1 MSYKEKHII
10 KLYAYKNNAFELVA
24 LIDDYQEASI
34 EHNYYQA
41 GQFTIT
47 INYNIPNAKLFN
59 RGLFVQLGD
68 SPDDFGE
75 ITSIQDSIGDDGKGS
90 QRRLIT
96 GYDARYLL
104 KRRIIKNLNSNGM
117 WKMTAKGELCLR
129 NLIAD
134 QCGANAETKRQLPII
149 NAIPATAD
157 AIGEEYSV
165 SEQFTNLYDVCC
177 TIATQS
183 KIGWKIVFSGSV
195 LTLECYEGED
205 LSNSVFFSTDFE
217 SLKDGTFTD
226 TSDSYTNAVYI
237 GGKGQNDE
245 RDIYEGEDGSPSGI
259 GRFESW
265 DDQSQMTSDEEYE
278 AEALSML
285 SQYGQTVNID
295 GNGLAK
301 SPYIFRSEYDI
312 GDSIKINFSDRTA
325 VAQIL
330 SVTERWAWSQY
341 DINFSFGKPQNNLA
355 EQIQLIL
362 RKIQMSSNNGSYIDS
377 VKWYTIPTDTEMSA
391 DDVTYNTLGFTGAI
405 GNSNRTFTLYFDKD
419 SKTGSKSYTLYA
431 KNLTGTGKLI
441 LSTGVSGASDL
452 ELPSGN
458 NVARVYVDE
467 SGNVIS
473 TELSMVTDVSNLNSS
488 VDDIN
493 DKIPS
498 NASSSNQL
506 ATQSDVIT
514 QKTLLNPNLNT
525 LLDFKCYRVYVD
537 NLPAYSDGHFPVENY
552 GTVFNAKVGEN
563 FMQIF
568 YPDYSN
574 NIYTRIFKDDEWT
587 DWAKIINGNDI
598 AVGGLTTLIDNSDA
612 YITIRKSGHV
622 CILSAYI
629 KRAVTFTV
637 NLPYTTYR
645 DQEGLK
651 SGLYWE
657 GVCYG
662 EIYADSATS
671 ITVATTS
678 RCSGEFV
685 FFVE

>member
-1 MSYKEKHII
+1 MSYKEKPIL

-47 INYNIPNAKLFN
+47 INYNIPNAKLFE

-75 ITSIQDSIGDDGKGS
+75 ITSSQDSIGDDGKGS

-134 QCGANAETKRQLPII
+134 QCGANAEEKRRLPII
-149 NAIPATAD
+149 STIPATAD

-183 KIGWKIVFSGSV
+183 KIGWKIVFSGST

-245 RDIYEGEDGSPSGI
+245 RDIYEGEDGSPAGI

-405 GNSNRTFTLYFDKD
+405 GNSNRTFTIYFDNT

-431 KNLTGTGKLI
+431 KNLTGSGKLI
-441 LSTGVSGASDL
+441 LTTGVTDSENV
-452 ELPSGN
+452 ELPSGTY
-458 NVARVYVDE
+458 VASLYVNEEGDIVSTFMGIVNEVNTLTDEVSTIEQALSSGEIPTFDVVYPIGCTYVQYPDCP
-467 SGNVIS
+467 SPNDLWGSIS
-473 TELSMVTDVSNLNSS
+473 TWTE
-488 VDDIN
+488 
-493 DKIPS
+493 
-498 NASSSNQL
+498 
-506 ATQSDVIT
+506 
-514 QKTLLNPNLNT
+514 
-525 LLDFKCYRVYVD
+525 LDFGGAFFRASGGNAKTFNSGSQGDSVKSHTHSGTIHEMSGD
-537 NLPAYSDGHFPVENY
+537 NY
-552 GTVFNAKVGEN
+552 GSVECASEGLFNGRGTMTTGGR
-563 FMQIF
+563 FSL
-568 YPDYSN
+568 SN
-574 NIYTRIFKDDEWT
+574 NRN
-587 DWAKIINGNDI
+587 WAGGDNNEANRPGKLYLNLSHTH
-598 AVGGLTTLIDNSDA
+598 GLTIDSND
-612 YITIRKSGHV
+612 T
-622 CILSAYI
+622 
-629 KRAVTFTV
+629 
-637 NLPYTTYR
+637 
-645 DQEGLK
+645 
-651 SGLYWE
+651 
-657 GVCYG
+657 
-662 EIYADSATS
+662 SATETRPFNY
-671 ITVATTS
+671 TVKIWKRTA
-678 RCSGEFV
+678 
-685 FFVE
+685 

>member
-1 MSYKEKHII
+1 MSYKEKPII

-34 EHNYYQA
+34 EHNYHQA

-47 INYNIPNAKLFN
+47 INYNIPNAKLFE

-75 ITSIQDSIGDDGKGS
+75 IASIQDSIGDDGKGS

-134 QCGANAETKRQLPII
+134 QCGANAEEKRRLPII
-149 NAIPATAD
+149 NTIPATAD

-183 KIGWKIVFSGSV
+183 KIGWKIVFSGLS

-245 RDIYEGEDGSPSGI
+245 RDIYEGEDGSPAGI

-285 SQYGQTVNID
+285 AQYGQTVNID

-377 VKWYTIPTDTEMSA
+377 VKWYTIPTDTEMTA

-405 GNSNRTFTLYFDKD
+405 GNSNRTFTIYFDNM
-419 SKTGSKSYTLYA
+419 SKTGSKSYTVYA
-431 KNLTGTGKLI
+431 KNLTGSGKLI
-441 LSTGVSGASDL
+441 LTTGVTDSETV
-452 ELPSGN
+452 ELPSGSY
-458 NVARVYVDE
+458 VASLYVNEEGDVVSTFMGIVNEVNTLTDEVSTIEQAISSGAIPTFDIVYPVGCTYTQFPNCPSPNE
-467 SGNVIS
+467 LWGSIS
-473 TELSMVTDVSNLNSS
+473 IWTELNFGGAFFR
-488 VDDIN
+488 
-493 DKIPS
+493 
-498 NASSSNQL
+498 AS
-506 ATQSDVIT
+506 
-514 QKTLLNPNLNT
+514 
-525 LLDFKCYRVYVD
+525 
-537 NLPAYSDGHFPVENY
+537 G
-552 GTVFNAKVGEN
+552 GNAKTFNSGSQGDSVKSHKHSGTTNEMSGDTYGSVECASEGLFN
-563 FMQIF
+563 GRGTMTTGGRFSL
-568 YPDYSN
+568 SN
-574 NIYTRIFKDDEWT
+574 NRN
-587 DWAKIINGNDI
+587 WAGGDNNEANRPGKLYLNLSHTH
-598 AVGGLTTLIDNSDA
+598 GLTIDSND
-612 YITIRKSGHV
+612 T
-622 CILSAYI
+622 
-629 KRAVTFTV
+629 
-637 NLPYTTYR
+637 
-645 DQEGLK
+645 
-651 SGLYWE
+651 
-657 GVCYG
+657 
-662 EIYADSATS
+662 SATENRPFNY
-671 ITVATTS
+671 TVKIWKRTA
-678 RCSGEFV
+678 
-685 FFVE
+685 

>member
-1 MSYKEKHII
+1 MSYKEKPII

-34 EHNYYQA
+34 EHNYHQA

-47 INYNIPNAKLFN
+47 INYNIPNAKLFE

-75 ITSIQDSIGDDGKGS
+75 IASIQDSIGDDGKGS

-134 QCGANAETKRQLPII
+134 QCGANAEEKRRLPII
-149 NAIPATAD
+149 NTIPATAD

-183 KIGWKIVFSGSV
+183 KIGWKIVFSGLS

-245 RDIYEGEDGSPSGI
+245 RDIYEGEDGSPAGI

-285 SQYGQTVNID
+285 AQYGQTVNID

-377 VKWYTIPTDTEMSA
+377 VKWYTIPTDTEMTA

-405 GNSNRTFTLYFDKD
+405 GNSNRTFTIYFDNM
-419 SKTGSKSYTLYA
+419 SKTGSKSYTVYA
-431 KNLTGTGKLI
+431 KNLTGSGKLI
-441 LSTGVSGASDL
+441 LTTGVTDSETV
-452 ELPSGN
+452 ELPSGSY
-458 NVARVYVDE
+458 VASLYVNEEGDVVSTFMGIVNEVNTLTDEVSTIEQAISSGAIPTFDIVYPVGCTYTQFPNCPSPNE
-467 SGNVIS
+467 LWGSIS
-473 TELSMVTDVSNLNSS
+473 IWTELNFGGAFFR
-488 VDDIN
+488 
-493 DKIPS
+493 
-498 NASSSNQL
+498 AS
-506 ATQSDVIT
+506 
-514 QKTLLNPNLNT
+514 
-525 LLDFKCYRVYVD
+525 
-537 NLPAYSDGHFPVENY
+537 G
-552 GTVFNAKVGEN
+552 GNAKTFNSGSQGDSVKSHTHSGTTNEMSGDTYGSVECASEGLFN
-563 FMQIF
+563 GRGTMTTGGRFSL
-568 YPDYSN
+568 SN
-574 NIYTRIFKDDEWT
+574 NRN
-587 DWAKIINGNDI
+587 WAGGDNNEANRPGKLYLNLSHTH
-598 AVGGLTTLIDNSDA
+598 GLTIDSND
-612 YITIRKSGHV
+612 T
-622 CILSAYI
+622 
-629 KRAVTFTV
+629 
-637 NLPYTTYR
+637 
-645 DQEGLK
+645 
-651 SGLYWE
+651 
-657 GVCYG
+657 
-662 EIYADSATS
+662 SATENRPFNY
-671 ITVATTS
+671 TVKIWKRTA
-678 RCSGEFV
+678 
-685 FFVE
+685 